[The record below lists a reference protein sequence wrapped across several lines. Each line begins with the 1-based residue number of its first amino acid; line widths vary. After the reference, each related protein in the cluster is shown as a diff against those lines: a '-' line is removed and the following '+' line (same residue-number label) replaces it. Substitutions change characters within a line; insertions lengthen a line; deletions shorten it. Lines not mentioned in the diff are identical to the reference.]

1 MSPKG
6 GGSKMAYEFARYF
19 PTFTTVEKANFVK
32 VPFLKDVSSKIAIFA
47 LKIIPK
53 LNIEHPKSFKNQSYL

>member
-1 MSPKG
+1 
-6 GGSKMAYEFARYF
+6 MAYELATYF

-32 VPFLKDVSSKIAIFA
+32 VAFLKDVLSKIAIFA

-53 LNIEHPKSFKNQSYL
+53 LNIEHPKSFKTQSYL